1 MGTTDFERTLS
12 WRVLYPVCSMSQN
25 EFDSEEQMEAVA
37 EGLNRSGVRA
47 FADDTGGGII
57 CVVVP
62 RANGGEI
69 SWGTADVNWGASVTT
84 ADGTFERGLETKCAS
99 DTQDVDAIVAALRGP
114 SIDAGAER
122 VGRL

>member
-1 MGTTDFERTLS
+1 MM
-12 WRVLYPVCSMSQN
+12 PN
-25 EFDSEEQMEAVA
+25 EYDSEALMEAVA
-37 EGLNRSGVRA
+37 DGLTQAGVRA

-62 RANGGEI
+62 RADGGEI

-84 ADGTFERGLETKCAS
+84 SDGTFERGLATECRS

-122 VGRL
+122 V